1 MKPLTKNR
9 AELLKLFFTNPD
21 RAFYMQE
28 VGRILEKKP
37 GIFQRTLNNLVSEGI
52 LESEYKANARY
63 FKVNRNYPL
72 FKELKNIVFKTVGIK
87 GSIGSVLKEAGD
99 IKMAFIYGSYAKTKE
114 NYLSDIDIIIIGAPN
129 EDELVKKLDKLEEKL
144 QRDINYKLYA
154 LNEFKKDVRESEPF
168 VLEVLKDKKIM
179 IIGDEDELRKISKG

>member
-21 RAFYMQE
+21 KAFYMQE
-28 VGRILEKKP
+28 IGRILEKKP

-63 FKVNRNYPL
+63 FKVNRSHPL

-87 GSIGSVLKEAGD
+87 GSIGDVLKEAGD
-99 IKMAFIYGSYAKTKE
+99 IKMAFIYGSYAKATE
-114 NYLSDIDIIIIGAPN
+114 NYLSDIDIIIIGTPN
-129 EDELVKKLDKLEEKL
+129 EDELVKRLDRLEEKL
-144 QRDINYKLYA
+144 QRDINYKLYT

-168 VLEVLKDKKIM
+168 VSEVLKDKKIM
-179 IIGDEDELRKISKG
+179 IMGDENELRKIYKG

>member
-28 VGRILEKKP
+28 IGRILEKKP

-63 FKVNRNYPL
+63 FKVNRSYPL

-87 GSIGSVLKEAGD
+87 GSIGNVLKEAGD
-99 IKMAFIYGSYAKTKE
+99 IKMAFIYGSYAKAKE

-144 QRDINYKLYA
+144 QRDINYKLYT